1 MQGKGEEIGKVL
13 DRLRRQCSR
22 REYCSSDI
30 LRKAAEALGKDY
42 DAASE
47 VLRVLVEERY
57 VDDLRYASA
66 FARDKSSI
74 AGWGEVKIRY
84 MLSAKGVAKKVIDE
98 ALQEIDRP
106 KADMRLEKLL
116 ENEVLEDGNEYNRI
130 LLYLNEYYTS
140 ADLEDICCH
149 FHRSPSHISHLFKK
163 QTGMT
168 LRAYCN
174 KLKLEKAK
182 SLLETTD
189 MPITQIALDVG
200 FNDVSYFINLFRQ
213 KNGVSPLVYRKNID
227 K

>member
-30 LRKAAEALGKDY
+30 LRKAAEALGKDS

-116 ENEVLEDGNEYNRI
+116 ENKWKTLKNDPQGKFKLIRFALGRGYGYEYVSSYI
-130 LLYLNEYYTS
+130 
-140 ADLEDICCH
+140 
-149 FHRSPSHISHLFKK
+149 K
-163 QTGMT
+163 GMG
-168 LRAYCN
+168 
-174 KLKLEKAK
+174 
-182 SLLETTD
+182 
-189 MPITQIALDVG
+189 I
-200 FNDVSYFINLFRQ
+200 
-213 KNGVSPLVYRKNID
+213 
-227 K
+227 